1 MEKGEPVSDEL
12 TPAKPPFRMVD
23 PDKLILDADGGIVL
37 SCSDIAPHC
46 SLWKDEFNPG
56 AMCPKCGR
64 IYLRMEF
71 ATPEECG
78 VKV

>member
-1 MEKGEPVSDEL
+1 MSEEL
-12 TPAKPPFRMVD
+12 VPAKPPFRPNDIGNLV
-23 PDKLILDADGGIVL
+23 LDADGDPVL
-37 SCSDIAPHC
+37 SCSDFGPQC
-46 SLWKDEFNPG
+46 SLWKDEFKPG

-64 IYLRMEF
+64 IYLRMEY

>member
-1 MEKGEPVSDEL
+1 VSDEL
-12 TPAKPPFRMVD
+12 VPAKPPFKVD
-23 PDKLILDADGGIVL
+23 DYVVVDADGDIVL
-37 SCSDIAPHC
+37 SCSDFGPQC
-46 SLWKDEFNPG
+46 SLWKDQFKPG

-64 IYLRMEF
+64 LYLRMDY

>member
-1 MEKGEPVSDEL
+1 MSDEL
-12 TPAKPPFRMVD
+12 TPAKPPFRM
-23 PDKLILDADGGIVL
+23 DGCGKIVFDYDGDIIL
-37 SCSDIAPHC
+37 SCSDIAPLC
-46 SLWKDEFNPG
+46 SLWKDEFKPG

>member
-1 MEKGEPVSDEL
+1 VSEEL
-12 TPAKPPFRMVD
+12 VPAKQPFRKSTLGERVW
-23 PDKLILDADGGIVL
+23 DADGDIVL
-37 SCSDIAPHC
+37 SCSDFGPQC
-46 SLWKDEFNPG
+46 SLWKNQFKPG

-64 IYLRMEF
+64 IYLRMEY